1 MSLPYGRETLDN
13 PHPRVGIQPSRDT
26 LRLRSRV
33 GESWRAWLFRQTRS
47 PGADRMSC
55 ICTEQL
61 SGVQDSVPAAHAGTS
76 ERGANVGLQDS
87 HSGRHILRL
96 HRS

>member
-1 MSLPYGRETLDN
+1 MSLPYGRETLEILSARRN
-13 PHPRVGIQPSRDT
+13 PALPRHTTLAKSSR
-26 LRLRSRV
+26 R
-33 GESWRAWLFRQTRS
+33 SWRAWLFRQTRS

-61 SGVQDSVPAAHAGTS
+61 SGAQDSVPAAHAGTS